1 MVKAYNHKIL
11 HRRTYYNLYASG
23 DNKMATN
30 SKRILVKI
38 YRKQKSSWLEVE
50 VPVEKWTTVLDIL
63 KYIKKNVDHT
73 LAFRYQCEMG
83 SCGSCGVVV
92 NSKPI
97 LACRTLISELKSN
110 IIKIEPLYN
119 LPVIKD
125 LIVDQEV
132 MFKKYKSVKPFI
144 LPKIDELLN
153 IKGEFVLTQKEQDE
167 FIPYAACINCGL
179 CYSACP
185 TVALNKEFL
194 GPHTLNALYR
204 YYSDI
209 RLDSWIEILNSI
221 NKNKESAIWNCHYAG
236 ACSKVCP
243 MDVDPA
249 SSIQKMK
256 KEFLLTVTKI
266 KKERK
271 QPNIFIRD
279 VFAR

>member
-1 MVKAYNHKIL
+1 
-11 HRRTYYNLYASG
+11 
-23 DNKMATN
+23 MATDG
-30 SKRILVKI
+30 KRILVKV
-38 YRKQKSSWLEVE
+38 YRKQKLSWLEVE
-50 VPVEKWTTVLDIL
+50 VPVEKWTTVLDVL

-92 NSKPI
+92 NSKPV
-97 LACRTLISELKSN
+97 LACKTLISELKADT
-110 IIKIEPLYN
+110 IEIEPLYN

-125 LIVDQEV
+125 LVVDQEL
-132 MFKKYKSVKPFI
+132 MFKKYNSVKPFI
-144 LPKIDELLN
+144 LPKMNELLN
-153 IKGEFVLTQKEQDE
+153 IKGEFILTQKEQNE
-167 FIPYAACINCGL
+167 FISYAACINCGL

-185 TVALNKEFL
+185 TIALNKEFL

-221 NKNKESAIWNCHYAG
+221 NKDKESAIWNCHYAG

-243 MDVDPA
+243 VNVDPA

-256 KEFLLTVTKI
+256 KEFLFTIMKI
-266 KKERK
+266 EKKRRE
-271 QPNIFIRD
+271 PNIFIRD
-279 VFAR
+279 VFAKSQL